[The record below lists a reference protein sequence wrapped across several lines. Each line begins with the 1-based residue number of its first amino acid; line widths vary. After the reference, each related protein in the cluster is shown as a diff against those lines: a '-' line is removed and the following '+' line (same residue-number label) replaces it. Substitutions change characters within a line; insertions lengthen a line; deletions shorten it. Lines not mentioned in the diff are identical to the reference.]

1 MLMKGEINFAGLD
14 PSLILSE
21 YQVMIAAQIATLK
34 RKPRAFIPRKIPPPD
49 QNPVVRSELVTK
61 NVHSEI
67 IYRLSASTNISTAF
81 SKFGFKADGS
91 TLLAV
96 RVVEGGENPVSLDE
110 IILGT
115 EVGAPVSARRFEN
128 GISQRRISQVPLGH
142 LEGRADRDKIRKLY
156 KVIAMEAEAGSLLDS
171 VICRIGAADCA

>member
-1 MLMKGEINFAGLD
+1 MKELKDMLMKGEINFAGLD

-34 RKPRAFIPRKIPPPD
+34 L
-49 QNPVVRSELVTK
+49 VRSELVTK

-96 RVVEGGENPVSLDE
+96 RVVEGGENPASLDE

-115 EVGAPVSARRFEN
+115 E
-128 GISQRRISQVPLGH
+128 VPLGH